1 MIHREMI
8 AFLFFTIAVCGS
20 WNATHVRAQSEPHS
34 VQVASYL
41 NAADAQ
47 AAVNRLRARKLD
59 AYWVKAE
66 IPEIETRYRVRIGKF
81 ADKNE
86 ASRGAAEACKTRA
99 FSQYLVATGAS
110 VPTGVSAKSC
120 KSVLTKLTPTKN
132 EPVVTKPAPTRST
145 VAANDAKPTPS
156 QPSVVVNHAPQ
167 PVIASKPVNKP
178 AAKPTPKNRGTTAA
192 PSATAK
198 PTSVAPGSAE
208 AGFVAAASLGEIFS
222 KPYKYAVTKTSQ
234 AISPQAQQK
243 LFSLLTPLFTE
254 ASLRLNDTAQT
265 QDPSASAQA
274 IQAPQIKPR
283 PIPDRM
289 LGVDPSRVVRW
300 TLRDAIV
307 SALEG
312 NVDIQL
318 ERENVRM
325 AEYDVLGSRA
335 VYDPSFTTSLTFT
348 PQRFPNTFVFSGTT
362 DSAII
367 TNTLRADFGMTR
379 LIEGSGGA
387 LQFNFNNSKVTGNR
401 NQLSPQFGPQLGVSY
416 TQPLKRNFKV
426 DFNRR
431 QIQIA
436 KKQLDLSDATFRQRA
451 IEIISRVQ
459 AAYWDLAFA
468 LRDEE
473 IQREA
478 VKLAET
484 QLTNNQ
490 RQVEVGTLA
499 PIDVV
504 SAATSVE
511 SRRIQVFQ
519 AMSSVAQAE
528 NTLKQLVV
536 DSPDSNLWQA
546 RITPTESFEIQPMA
560 LPLEDALRLA
570 RDNRP
575 ELKQLA
581 LQKEINATNIDFF
594 RNQAKPQIDF
604 VASYTT
610 NGTGGTPIVPGNSQ
624 PFCSPLTVAGQPK
637 CVSVI
642 PIGDGMGG
650 FIPGIRVTDFGSR
663 QLVASQFVGGYGQ
676 AFRNLLTNKFHTISF
691 GVSINIPWKNRL
703 AEANLGRAKEDT
715 KRIDLQTRR
724 QIQDIETQIR
734 NDVQSID
741 FAKMRVE
748 AARAAEEFARQ
759 QLTGEEKR
767 FSAGLSTTFLVLQ
780 RQNEYSIARGST
792 IRALTD
798 FNKLVAQLQRDIGT
812 TLSNNNPAVKSEK

>member
-1 MIHREMI
+1 MLQRDRNYFSLPTII
-8 AFLFFTIAVCGS
+8 FACAFC
-20 WNATHVRAQSEPHS
+20 
-34 VQVASYL
+34 
-41 NAADAQ
+41 
-47 AAVNRLRARKLD
+47 
-59 AYWVKAE
+59 
-66 IPEIETRYRVRIGKF
+66 
-81 ADKNE
+81 
-86 ASRGAAEACKTRA
+86 
-99 FSQYLVATGAS
+99 
-110 VPTGVSAKSC
+110 
-120 KSVLTKLTPTKN
+120 VL
-132 EPVVTKPAPTRST
+132 S
-145 VAANDAKPTPS
+145 
-156 QPSVVVNHAPQ
+156 
-167 PVIASKPVNKP
+167 
-178 AAKPTPKNRGTTAA
+178 
-192 PSATAK
+192 
-198 PTSVAPGSAE
+198 GSAQTPIP
-208 AGFVAAASLGEIFS
+208 SDT
-222 KPYKYAVTKTSQ
+222 P
-234 AISPQAQQK
+234 PQG
-243 LFSLLTPLFTE
+243 
-254 ASLRLNDTAQT
+254 
-265 QDPSASAQA
+265 A
-274 IQAPQIKPR
+274 IQSPQIKPR

-289 LGVDPSRVVRW
+289 VGVDPSKMVRW

-318 ERENVRM
+318 ERENVRL
-325 AEYDVLGSRA
+325 AEYDLLGARA
-335 VYDPSFTTSLTFT
+335 VYDPSFTSSLTFA
-348 PQRFPNTFVFSGTT
+348 PQRFPNTFAFSGTSDT
-362 DSAII
+362 AII
-367 TNTLRADFGMTR
+367 TNTLRADFGMRR
-379 LIEGSGGA
+379 LIERSGGV
-387 LQFNFNNSKVTGNR
+387 LDFNFNNSKVTGNR
-401 NQLSPQFGPQLGVSY
+401 NQLSPQFGPQLGVSF

-490 RQVEVGTLA
+490 RQVEIGTLA

-519 AMSSVAQAE
+519 AMSAVSQAE

-536 DSPDSNLWQA
+536 DSPDSTLWQA
-546 RITPTESFEIQPMA
+546 KITPTESFDIQPMA

-604 VASYTT
+604 VASYNT
-610 NGTGGTPIVPGNSQ
+610 NGTGGTPIVAGNIQ
-624 PFCSPLTVAGQPK
+624 PICSPLTIAGQPK
-637 CVSVI
+637 CVSVV
-642 PIGDGMGG
+642 PVDDGKGS
-650 FIPGIRVTDFGSR
+650 FIPGVRITDYGTR
-663 QLVASQFVGGYGQ
+663 QVVAGDFVGGYGQ
-676 AFRNLLTNKFHTISF
+676 ALRNLFTNKYHTISF
-691 GVSINIPWKNRL
+691 GVNINIPWKNKL
-703 AEANLGRAKEDT
+703 AEANLGRSKEDS

-734 NDVQSID
+734 NDIQSID

-748 AARAAEEFARQ
+748 AARAAEEFAKQ
-759 QLTGEEKR
+759 QLAGEEKR

-780 RQNEYSIARGST
+780 RQNDYSIARGST
-792 IRALTD
+792 LRALTD
-798 FNKLVAQLQRDIGT
+798 YNKLVAQLQRDIGT
-812 TLSNNNPAVKSEK
+812 TLSTNNIEVKSEK